1 MGIKNWT
8 VRTRLAAGF
17 AGVLGLC
24 VLLGVAS
31 VWTLRQIRQEVVE
44 ITTDAFP
51 NLASTAMIQNG
62 AGELHLNV
70 LRHRLADTEEAK
82 KQLEEAIEQGKAVIQ
97 KELDDY
103 EKGIVR
109 VEDRELF
116 RKFVAARLD
125 YVKLRTEALKLSKE
139 GHDKEFAEFNAK
151 QMAPAYRAYNAA
163 GRNLFDQN
171 LKHANGSMESIS
183 KAVQRGSLLV
193 VGLALAACVVGIGV
207 AALISVSLG
216 RKLRAVAEVLKE
228 GATQIA
234 AASGQV
240 AAASQSLASG
250 ASEQAASLEET
261 SASLEEISSMTK
273 SNAQSAE
280 TTKNLANQTRAA
292 ADNGAQDMEHMGKA
306 MAEIK
311 TASDNIAKII
321 KTIDEIAFQTN
332 ILALNAAVEAA
343 RAGEAGMGFAVVA
356 EEVRSLAQRSAQAAR
371 ETADSIED
379 SIIKSNRGVEISG
392 RVAASL
398 QEIVA
403 KARQVDQYV
412 AEIATASKEQSDG
425 IGQVNSAVVQMDR
438 LTQGNAASAE
448 ESASASVELTAQAGS
463 LRDAVQDLLSLV
475 GGNKIASL
483 RDAKPSPSSSP
494 KHGSTPVAPD
504 RKGGM
509 VTHSG
514 GSQTFTLRSTLP
526 RAGSEEAKHG
536 SRAKNGDFHDH
547 PG

>member
-1 MGIKNWT
+1 LSNVGKTQEFNE
-8 VRTRLAAGF
+8 LNH
-17 AGVLGLC
+17 
-24 VLLGVAS
+24 S
-31 VWTLRQIRQEVVE
+31 KLRPAY
-44 ITTDAFP
+44 DAY
-51 NLASTAMIQNG
+51 LAS
-62 AGELHLNV
+62 
-70 LRHRLADTEEAK
+70 
-82 KQLEEAIEQGKAVIQ
+82 
-97 KELDDY
+97 
-103 EKGIVR
+103 
-109 VEDRELF
+109 
-116 RKFVAARLD
+116 AR
-125 YVKLRTEALKLSKE
+125 
-139 GHDKEFAEFNAK
+139 G
-151 QMAPAYRAYNAA
+151 
-163 GRNLFDQN
+163 LFDEN
-171 LKHANGSMESIS
+171 LKHGNVCVSLIRESIS
-183 KAVQRGSLLV
+183 TGQILIIGVSTVACVLGSLLATVIV
-193 VGLALAACVVGIGV
+193 VG
-207 AALISVSLG
+207 LG
-216 RKLRAVAEVLKE
+216 RKLRAVASTLNE
-228 GATQIA
+228 GATQVA

-280 TTKNLANQTRAA
+280 TTKTLANQTRAA
-292 ADNGAQDMEHMGKA
+292 ADVGAKDMEQMGRA

-311 TASDNIAKII
+311 SASDNIAKII

-392 RVAASL
+392 RVASSL
-398 QEIVA
+398 QEIVT
-403 KARQVDQYV
+403 KARQVDQFV

-475 GGNKIASL
+475 GG
-483 RDAKPSPSSSP
+483 AKALTQHEKKSTPAPSS
-494 KHGSTPVAPD
+494 KRGSAPQAAA
-504 RKGGM
+504 RRPG
-509 VTHSG
+509 VTTDSN
-514 GSQTFTLRSTLP
+514 GSQTFTMRSLMP
-526 RAGSEEAKHG
+526 EAGAEAPKSG
-536 SRAKNGDFHDH
+536 SRTQNGNFQNQ
-547 PG
+547 